1 MRLIAQPHNS
11 SSFLHWLSLVS
22 LCTILFSS
30 ANMPSLAQM
39 IGTTKPLSTAA
50 DDENDK
56 IMRMLSKLS
65 ERLTTQDLNLRKIV
79 CQEQVLVER
88 SANKGGAAGQMSRD
102 FVMSGE
108 KKLRGSFSSD
118 STFVETHTPAAADPG
133 ATIAESLL
141 VRESFTAASEFF
153 GLNHAESYAQR
164 LVGPQKW
171 EGRDAFIVSFQT
183 VNQLEMRQITI
194 NGKTVPMRL
203 AGQAWLD
210 ATSGALL
217 RLEVRQLKLPK
228 GVHDFS
234 YDIHYSREPRFV
246 LPATVIFKRTSG
258 AETVVT
264 TQTFSN
270 CKVD

>member
-1 MRLIAQPHNS
+1 MLFGPA
-11 SSFLHWLSLVS
+11 SL
-22 LCTILFSS
+22 
-30 ANMPSLAQM
+30 PSLAQM
-39 IGTTKPLSTAA
+39 IGTTKPPITAA

-56 IMRMLSKLS
+56 ITRMLSKLS
-65 ERLTTQDLNLRKIV
+65 ERLTSQEMNFRRIV

-88 SANKGGAAGQMSRD
+88 RSNKGGEAGQMSRD

-108 KKLRGSFSSD
+108 KRQRGSFSSD

-153 GLNHAESYAQR
+153 GLNHTESYAQL

-171 EGRDAFIVSFQT
+171 EGRDTFVVSFQT
-183 VNQLEMRQITI
+183 LKQLEMRQITI
-194 NGKTVPMRL
+194 DGKTLPMRL

-210 ATSGALL
+210 AASGALL

-228 GVHDFS
+228 GVRDFS
-234 YDIHYSREPRFV
+234 YDIHYSLEPRFV
-246 LPATVIFKRTSG
+246 LPATIIFKRTSG

-264 TQTFSN
+264 TQSFSG
-270 CKVD
+270 CKVN